1 LDEDGATRALLLA
14 RTGSLF
20 LDEDGATRALLLA
33 RTGSL
38 FLDEDGA
45 WSLDEEGTAFLARAD
60 AMLSARVGTGR
71 GGEDAVLSDWQG
83 SVLLAGE
90 DAMFGS
96 NFFFAIPADQEGF
109 LAAGLLGGVA
119 GKSFG
124 EQRGGAAERIVE
136 DT

>member
-1 LDEDGATRALLLA
+1 
-14 RTGSLF
+14 
-20 LDEDGATRALLLA
+20 
-33 RTGSL
+33 
-38 FLDEDGA
+38 
-45 WSLDEEGTAFLARAD
+45 
-60 AMLSARVGTGR
+60 MLSARAGTAR
-71 GGEDAVLSDWQG
+71 GGEDAVLSNWQG
-83 SVLLAGE
+83 SLLLAGE

-136 DT
+136 DAGGRVLARCAVRVAGGNFSIPGEVAVADFRRREGAG

>member
-1 LDEDGATRALLLA
+1 
-14 RTGSLF
+14 
-20 LDEDGATRALLLA
+20 
-33 RTGSL
+33 
-38 FLDEDGA
+38 
-45 WSLDEEGTAFLARAD
+45 
-60 AMLSARVGTGR
+60 MLSARAGTAR

-83 SVLLAGE
+83 SFLLAGE

-119 GKSFG
+119 GKSSG